1 MIKIDFL
8 KGGISMAQVIKKDNN
23 RFRIVCSLGYG
34 ADGRQIRKTTTFKAP
49 EGTTPKKAERLANEF
64 AIDFERKVRG
74 NVEFADNMKFSELC
88 EQYFNLYAKNELKG
102 VTAYTY
108 QGQVKNHLLPEFE
121 NLRLK
126 NFTPNR
132 ISNYFAKLKLQP
144 QTCKKIFTI
153 LESIFSFAVRQGF
166 ILKNPCVGVI
176 LPKSKSNEDKK
187 MLNSSQV
194 KTLMKM
200 LTSEDVESSQFS
212 AIIRTL
218 ILTGMRASE
227 SLALQWG
234 DVDFE
239 NSVISIRHNLCYD
252 GQKTWLDEPKTKKS
266 RRVIAMSAELAE
278 LLKNHYTRQ
287 QIIKNSVKYDFNPI
301 DMVFTSQTGGFK
313 DRSGL
318 LREFKRFIK
327 DTDFS
332 FATLHMLRHANAT
345 LLLNSG
351 IDIKLVSE
359 NLGHSNISTT
369 ADIYADVLLE
379 SKRKMADLVSL
390 TLSNK

>member
-1 MIKIDFL
+1 
-8 KGGISMAQVIKKDNN
+8 MAQILKKPNN
-23 RFRIVCSLGYG
+23 HFRIIVSLGYG
-34 ADGRQIRKTTTFKAP
+34 ANGRQIRKTTTFKAP
-49 EGTTPKKAERLANEF
+49 EGTTPKIAEKLANEF
-64 AIDFERKVRG
+64 AVDFERKVRG
-74 NVEFADNMKFSELC
+74 NLEFADNMRFSELC

-108 QGQVKNHLLPEFE
+108 QGQVKNHLLPEFGS
-121 NLRLK
+121 LRLK

-144 QTCKKIFTI
+144 QTCKKIFTV

-166 ILKNPCVGVI
+166 IVKNPCVGVI
-176 LPKSKSNEDKK
+176 LPKAKNNDEKK

-200 LTSEDVESSQFS
+200 LTDEDVESSQFS

-218 ILTGMRASE
+218 ILTGMRSGE
-227 SLALQWG
+227 CLALQWG

-252 GQKTWLDEPKTKKS
+252 GQKTWLDEPKTQKS

-287 QIIKNSVKYDFNPI
+287 QIIKNSVKYDFNPL

-351 IDIKLVSE
+351 VDIKFVSA
-359 NLGHSNISTT
+359 NLGHANISTT

-390 TLSNK
+390 TLSDK

>member
-1 MIKIDFL
+1 M
-8 KGGISMAQVIKKDNN
+8 SQVIKKDNN

-49 EGTTPKKAERLANEF
+49 EGTTPKKAEKLANEF
-64 AIDFERKVRG
+64 ALDFERKIRG

-88 EQYFNLYAKNELKG
+88 EQYFALYATNKLKR

-108 QGQVKNHLLPEFE
+108 EGQVKIHLLPEFG

-132 ISNYFAKLKLQP
+132 ISNFFGKLKVKP
-144 QTCKKIFTI
+144 QTCKRIFTI
-153 LESIFSFAVRQGF
+153 LESIFSFAVHQGL
-166 ILKNPCVGVI
+166 ILKSPCIGVI
-176 LPKSKSNEDKK
+176 LPKAKNNDDKK
-187 MLNSSQV
+187 MLNLSQV
-194 KTLMKM
+194 KILMKM

-212 AIIRTL
+212 VIIRTL
-218 ILTGMRASE
+218 ILTGLRASE
-227 SLALQWG
+227 CLALQWC

-239 NSVISIRHNLCYD
+239 NSVISVKHNLCYD
-252 GQKTWLDEPKTKKS
+252 GKKTWLDIPKTKKS

-287 QIIKNSVKYDFNPI
+287 QIIKNSVKYDFNPL
-301 DMVFTSQTGGFK
+301 DMVFTSQTGDFK

-351 IDIKLVSE
+351 VDIKLVSE
-359 NLGHSNISTT
+359 NLGHNNISTT

>member
-1 MIKIDFL
+1 M
-8 KGGISMAQVIKKDNN
+8 SQVIKEDNN

-49 EGTTPKKAERLANEF
+49 EGTTPKKAEKLANEF
-64 AIDFERKVRG
+64 ALDFERKIRG

-88 EQYFNLYAKNELKG
+88 EQYFALYATNKLKR

-108 QGQVKNHLLPEFE
+108 EGQVKIHLLPEFG

-132 ISNYFAKLKLQP
+132 ISNFFGKLKVKP
-144 QTCKKIFTI
+144 QTCKRIFTI
-153 LESIFSFAVRQGF
+153 LESIFSFAVHQGL
-166 ILKNPCVGVI
+166 ILKSPCIGVI
-176 LPKSKSNEDKK
+176 LPKAKNNDDKK
-187 MLNSSQV
+187 MLNLSQV
-194 KTLMKM
+194 KILMKM

-212 AIIRTL
+212 VIIRTL
-218 ILTGMRASE
+218 ILTGLRASE
-227 SLALQWG
+227 CLALQWG

-239 NSVISIRHNLCYD
+239 NSVISVKHNLCYD
-252 GQKTWLDEPKTKKS
+252 GKKTWLDIPKTKKS

-287 QIIKNSVKYDFNPI
+287 QIIKNSVKYDFNPL
-301 DMVFTSQTGGFK
+301 DMVFTSQTGDFK

-351 IDIKLVSE
+351 VDIKLVSE
-359 NLGHSNISTT
+359 NLGHNNISTT

>member
-1 MIKIDFL
+1 
-8 KGGISMAQVIKKDNN
+8 MAQVVKKPNN
-23 RFRIVCSLGYG
+23 HFRIVCSLGYG
-34 ADGRQIRKTTTFKAP
+34 TDGRQIRKSTTFKAP
-49 EGTTPKKAERLANEF
+49 EGTTPKKAEKLATEF
-64 AIDFERKVRG
+64 AVDFERRVRG
-74 NVEFADNMKFSELC
+74 NVAIADNMRFSELC
-88 EQYFNLYAKNELKG
+88 EEYFALYATNKLKR

-108 QGQVKNHLLPEFE
+108 EGQVKIHLLPEFG

-132 ISNYFAKLKLQP
+132 ISNFFGKLKVKP
-144 QTCKKIFTI
+144 QTCKRIFTI
-153 LESIFSFAVRQGF
+153 LESIFSFAVHQGL
-166 ILKNPCVGVI
+166 ILKSPCIGVI
-176 LPKSKSNEDKK
+176 LPKAKNNDDKK
-187 MLNSSQV
+187 MLNLSQV
-194 KTLMKM
+194 KILMKM

-212 AIIRTL
+212 VIIRTL
-218 ILTGMRASE
+218 ILTGLRASE
-227 SLALQWG
+227 CLALQWG

-239 NSVISIRHNLCYD
+239 NSVISVKHNLCYD
-252 GQKTWLDEPKTKKS
+252 GQKTWLDTPKTKKS

-287 QIIKNSVKYDFNPI
+287 QIIKNSVKYDFNPL
-301 DMVFTSQTGGFK
+301 DMVFTSQSGGFK

-351 IDIKLVSE
+351 CDIKLVSE

>member
-1 MIKIDFL
+1 
-8 KGGISMAQVIKKDNN
+8 MAQVIRQNNN
-23 RFRIVCSLGYG
+23 RFRIVVSMGYT

-49 EGTTPKKAERLANEF
+49 EGTTPKKAEKLALEF
-64 AIDFERKVRG
+64 AVDFERKVRG

-108 QGQVKNHLLPEFE
+108 QGQVKNHLLPEFG

-126 NFTPNR
+126 NFNANR
-132 ISNYFAKLKLQP
+132 ISNYFAKLELQP
-144 QTCKKIFTI
+144 QTCKKLFTV

-166 ILKNPCVGVI
+166 VVKNPCIGVI
-176 LPKSKSNEDKK
+176 LPKAENNDDKK
-187 MLNSSQV
+187 MLSSAQV
-194 KTLMKM
+194 KTLVKM

-212 AIIRTL
+212 VIIRTL
-218 ILTGMRASE
+218 ILTGMRSGE
-227 SLALQWG
+227 CLALQWS
-234 DVDFE
+234 DIDFE

-252 GQKTWLDEPKTKKS
+252 GKKTWLDTPKTKKS

-287 QIIKNSVKYDFNPI
+287 QIIKNSVKYDFNPL

-351 IDIKLVSE
+351 CDIKLVSE

>member
-1 MIKIDFL
+1 M
-8 KGGISMAQVIKKDNN
+8 SQVIKKDNN

-49 EGTTPKKAERLANEF
+49 EGTTPKKAEKLANEF
-64 AIDFERKVRG
+64 ALDFERKIRG

-88 EQYFNLYAKNELKG
+88 EQYFALYATNKLKR

-108 QGQVKNHLLPEFE
+108 EGQVKIHLLPEFG

-132 ISNYFAKLKLQP
+132 ISNFFGKLKVKP
-144 QTCKKIFTI
+144 QTCKRIFTI
-153 LESIFSFAVRQGF
+153 LESIFSFAVHQGL
-166 ILKNPCVGVI
+166 ILKSPCIGVI
-176 LPKSKSNEDKK
+176 LPKAKNNDDKK
-187 MLNSSQV
+187 MLNLSQV
-194 KTLMKM
+194 KILMKM

-212 AIIRTL
+212 VIIRTL
-218 ILTGMRASE
+218 ILTGLRASE
-227 SLALQWG
+227 CLALQWG

-239 NSVISIRHNLCYD
+239 NSVISVKHNLCYD
-252 GQKTWLDEPKTKKS
+252 GQKTWLDTPKTKKS

-287 QIIKNSVKYDFNPI
+287 QIIKNSVKYDFNPL
-301 DMVFTSQTGGFK
+301 DMVFTSQSGGFK

-351 IDIKLVSE
+351 CDIKLVSE

>member
-1 MIKIDFL
+1 M
-8 KGGISMAQVIKKDNN
+8 SQVIKKDNN

-49 EGTTPKKAERLANEF
+49 EGTTPKKAEKLANEF
-64 AIDFERKVRG
+64 ALDFERKIRG

-88 EQYFNLYAKNELKG
+88 EQYFALYATNKLKR

-108 QGQVKNHLLPEFE
+108 EGQVKIHLLPEFG

-132 ISNYFAKLKLQP
+132 ISNFFGKLKVKP
-144 QTCKKIFTI
+144 QTCKRIFTI
-153 LESIFSFAVRQGF
+153 LESIFSFAVHQGL
-166 ILKNPCVGVI
+166 ILKSPCIGVI
-176 LPKSKSNEDKK
+176 LPKAKNNDDKK
-187 MLNSSQV
+187 MLNLSQV
-194 KTLMKM
+194 KILMKM

-212 AIIRTL
+212 VIIRTL
-218 ILTGMRASE
+218 ILTGLRASE
-227 SLALQWG
+227 CLALQWG

-239 NSVISIRHNLCYD
+239 NSVISVKHNLCYD
-252 GQKTWLDEPKTKKS
+252 GKKTWLDIPKTKKS

-287 QIIKNSVKYDFNPI
+287 QIIKNSVKYDFNPL
-301 DMVFTSQTGGFK
+301 DMVFTSQTGDFK

-351 IDIKLVSE
+351 VDIKLVSE
-359 NLGHSNISTT
+359 NLGHNNILTT

>member
-1 MIKIDFL
+1 M
-8 KGGISMAQVIKKDNN
+8 SQVIKKDNN

-49 EGTTPKKAERLANEF
+49 EGTTPKKAEKLANEF
-64 AIDFERKVRG
+64 ALDFERKIRG

-88 EQYFNLYAKNELKG
+88 EQYFALYATNKLKR

-108 QGQVKNHLLPEFE
+108 EGQVKIHLLPEFG

-132 ISNYFAKLKLQP
+132 ISNFFGKLKVKP
-144 QTCKKIFTI
+144 QTCKRIFTI
-153 LESIFSFAVRQGF
+153 LESIFSFAVHQGL
-166 ILKNPCVGVI
+166 ILKSPCIGVI
-176 LPKSKSNEDKK
+176 LPKAKNNDDKK
-187 MLNSSQV
+187 ILNLSQV
-194 KTLMKM
+194 KILMKM

-212 AIIRTL
+212 VIIRTL
-218 ILTGMRASE
+218 ILTGLRASE
-227 SLALQWG
+227 CLALQWG

-239 NSVISIRHNLCYD
+239 NSVISVKHNLCYD
-252 GQKTWLDEPKTKKS
+252 GKKTWLDIPKTKKS

-287 QIIKNSVKYDFNPI
+287 QIIKNSVKYDFNPL
-301 DMVFTSQTGGFK
+301 DMVFTSQTGDFK

-351 IDIKLVSE
+351 VDIKLVSE
-359 NLGHSNISTT
+359 NLGHNNISTT

>member
-1 MIKIDFL
+1 M
-8 KGGISMAQVIKKDNN
+8 SQVIKKDNN

-49 EGTTPKKAERLANEF
+49 EGTTPKKAEKLANEF
-64 AIDFERKVRG
+64 ALDFERKIRG

-88 EQYFNLYAKNELKG
+88 EQYFALYATNKLKR

-108 QGQVKNHLLPEFE
+108 EGQVKIHLLPEFG

-132 ISNYFAKLKLQP
+132 ISNFFGKLKVKP
-144 QTCKKIFTI
+144 QTCKRIFTI
-153 LESIFSFAVRQGF
+153 LESIFSFAVHQGL
-166 ILKNPCVGVI
+166 ILKSPCIGVI
-176 LPKSKSNEDKK
+176 LPKAKNNDDKK
-187 MLNSSQV
+187 MLNLSQV
-194 KTLMKM
+194 KILMKM

-212 AIIRTL
+212 VIIRTL
-218 ILTGMRASE
+218 ILTGLRASE
-227 SLALQWG
+227 CLALQWG

-239 NSVISIRHNLCYD
+239 NSVISVKHNLCYD
-252 GQKTWLDEPKTKKS
+252 GKKTWLDIPKTKKS

-287 QIIKNSVKYDFNPI
+287 QIIKNSVKYDFNPL
-301 DMVFTSQTGGFK
+301 DMVFTSQTGNFK

-351 IDIKLVSE
+351 VDIKLVSE
-359 NLGHSNISTT
+359 NLGHNNISTT

>member
-1 MIKIDFL
+1 
-8 KGGISMAQVIKKDNN
+8 MAQVIKKDNN

-34 ADGRQIRKTTTFKAP
+34 TDGRQIRKTTTFKAP
-49 EGTTPKKAERLANEF
+49 EGTTPKKAEKLANEF
-64 AIDFERKVRG
+64 AIDFERKVQG
-74 NVEFADNMKFSELC
+74 NVAIADNMRFSELC
-88 EQYFNLYAKNELKG
+88 EEYFALYATNKLKR

-108 QGQVKNHLLPEFE
+108 EGQVKIHLLPEFG

-132 ISNYFAKLKLQP
+132 ISNFFGKLKVKP
-144 QTCKKIFTI
+144 QTCKRIFTI
-153 LESIFSFAVRQGF
+153 LESIFSFAVHQGL
-166 ILKNPCVGVI
+166 ILKSPCIGVI
-176 LPKSKSNEDKK
+176 LPKAKNNDDKK
-187 MLNSSQV
+187 MLNLSQV
-194 KTLMKM
+194 KILMKM

-212 AIIRTL
+212 VIIRTL
-218 ILTGMRASE
+218 ILTGLRASE
-227 SLALQWG
+227 CLALQWG

-239 NSVISIRHNLCYD
+239 NSVISVKHNLCYD
-252 GQKTWLDEPKTKKS
+252 GQKTWLDTPKTKKS

-287 QIIKNSVKYDFNPI
+287 QIIKNSVKYDFNPL
-301 DMVFTSQTGGFK
+301 DMVFTSQSGGFK

-351 IDIKLVSE
+351 CDIKLVSE

>member
-1 MIKIDFL
+1 M
-8 KGGISMAQVIKKDNN
+8 SQVIKKDNN

-49 EGTTPKKAERLANEF
+49 EGTTPKKAEKLANEF
-64 AIDFERKVRG
+64 ALDFERKIRG

-88 EQYFNLYAKNELKG
+88 EQYFALYATNKLKR

-108 QGQVKNHLLPEFE
+108 EGQVKIHLLPEFG

-132 ISNYFAKLKLQP
+132 ISNFFGKLKVKP
-144 QTCKKIFTI
+144 QTCKRIYTI
-153 LESIFSFAVRQGF
+153 LESIFTFAVHQGF
-166 ILKNPCVGVI
+166 ILKNPCIGVI
-176 LPKSKSNEDKK
+176 LPKSKNCEDKK
-187 MLNSSQV
+187 ILNSTQV

-200 LTSEDVESSQFS
+200 LTDEDVESSQFS
-212 AIIRTL
+212 VIIRTL
-218 ILTGMRASE
+218 ILTGMRSGE
-227 SLALQWG
+227 CLALQWS
-234 DVDFE
+234 DIDFE
-239 NSVISIRHNLCYD
+239 NSVITVRHNLCYD
-252 GQKTWLDEPKTKKS
+252 GQKTWLDEPKTQKS

-278 LLKNHYTRQ
+278 LLKNHYKRQ
-287 QIIKNSVKYDFNPI
+287 RIIKNSVKYDFNPL
-301 DMVFTSQTGGFK
+301 DMVFTSQTGDFK

-351 IDIKLVSE
+351 VDIKIVSE
-359 NLGHSNISTT
+359 ILGHASVSTT

-390 TLSNK
+390 TLADK